1 MNDGKYN
8 LNTFEEEESGFDFKS
23 LIIKLFIHWKW
34 IAISILLCLV
44 CAYFYIRVQTPVYRI
59 QATIMINDEQKGTFQ
74 NQMMT
79 LQQDFGIMSTSVGID
94 NEIEI
99 LRSKSII
106 KQAVIDLKL
115 YTNYS
120 IDGGFASPAQVLY
133 GSYPINVD
141 INREDLDVLTS
152 GIALNITQPNP
163 DTYIVK
169 YQDYDATQDKY
180 IDIKKEIKNLPCT
193 IQTSIGTLTLTKGT
207 SAPLNPDQELTVSI
221 VSPIRMARACL
232 GALSIEPTS
241 KTTAVAYISYLDVN
255 KRRGVDFVNQLV
267 VAYNRENNND
277 KNQVAIKTEEFIKR
291 RLDIVAAELDG
302 TEEQMAQFKR
312 SSGLTN
318 VTGDAQR
325 ILTGSTEY
333 EKQSVEIAT
342 QLNLLSYL
350 REYVNNPENE
360 LMAIPANVG
369 LSDASLSSGIVKYN
383 EGVIERNRMLRSVNE
398 SHPTIIDL
406 TTDLKSMA
414 NTIKL
419 SIEAAYD
426 ALEIKQKDI
435 ERQSVKFTSKL
446 GDAPSQEKV
455 IEGYKRQQ
463 EVKSGLYLML
473 LQKRE
478 ENSIA
483 LAATADNAKLID
495 AALANDAPVS
505 PRSKMIWLVALAI
518 GVAIPIGLIYLME
531 LLRYKIEGRNDLE
544 KLTKI
549 PILGDVAI
557 AHNLK
562 NGERAIVVKENSNS
576 MMDETFRSIRTNLQF
591 TLDGPDKKVIQ
602 FTSSSSGEGKT
613 FVSSNIAMSLALL
626 GKKVILV
633 GLDIRKPR
641 LANIFDLNDQKRGL
655 TTFLSSNPNDKEL
668 LFQQIMPSGVNANLD
683 ILPAG
688 IVPPNPAELLS
699 RVNLDNA
706 IAFLKEKYD
715 YIILDTAPVGLVSD
729 TLIIARVA
737 DATVYICRADYTP
750 KNDLNLL
757 NSLYAESKLKNMS
770 IVLNGVDMTKRKY
783 GYYYGYGNY
792 GRYGRYGYG
801 KYGYGRYGQYG
812 YGRYGQYGYGNEKK

>member
-812 YGRYGQYGYGNEKK
+812 YGNEKK

>member
-783 GYYYGYGNY
+783 GYYYGYSNY

-812 YGRYGQYGYGNEKK
+812 YGNEKK